1 MREVQSKLSSM
12 GIKMLTVR
20 LPSAYIFLKGSQF
33 QELGGY
39 GVVSETFLEAE
50 VGVD

>member
-1 MREVQSKLSSM
+1 M

-33 QELGGY
+33 IELGGY
-39 GVVSETFLEAE
+39 GVVSEAFLEAE
-50 VGVD
+50 VDIN